1 MIKLFMFITAVLLSF
16 FVSAGDGSG
25 KVTRIYAL
33 QKNNGL
39 GVIMFAVQNHS
50 TPPICSSHEW
60 AFDVNNDQ
68 GKAMYALLLSAA
80 SQGKSVVVKGA
91 GDCSAWGDRER
102 PAWIMV
108 DY

>member
-1 MIKLFMFITAVLLSF
+1 MIKLFMLITTVLLSF
-16 FVSAGDGSG
+16 SASAGDGSG
-25 KVTRIYAL
+25 KVTRIYAH
-33 QKNNGL
+33 QKNNGS
-39 GVIMFAVQNHS
+39 GVIMFALQNHS
-50 TPPICSSHEW
+50 NSPICSGHEW
-60 AFDVNNDQ
+60 AFDANNEQ

-80 SQGKSVVVKGA
+80 SQGKSVIVKGV